1 MYYSFTRKELK
12 QKRGTDFK
20 NGDIINIKDSH
31 YEIWIKY
38 GDFEKPSLC
47 STVFDINKGKFQD
60 VVFRQDYIRDF
71 LRR

>member
-1 MYYSFTRKELK
+1 MYHNLTRREIR
-12 QKRGTDFK
+12 QRNGTEFED
-20 NGDIINIKDSH
+20 GDTINISDSH

-38 GDFEKPSLC
+38 GQFEKPNMH
-47 STVFDINKGKFQD
+47 STVFDLNRNKFQD

>member
-1 MYYSFTRKELK
+1 MYYNFSRSELK
-12 QKRGTDFK
+12 EKNGTDFK
-20 NGDIINIKDSH
+20 SGDTINISDSH

-38 GDFEKPSLC
+38 GEFDRPSLC

-71 LRR
+71 LHR

>member
-1 MYYSFTRKELK
+1 MFYNLSRRELRSK
-12 QKRGTDFK
+12 NGTDFK
-20 NGDIINIKDSH
+20 DGDIINITDSH

-38 GDFEKPSLC
+38 GEYQKPNMH
-47 STVFDINKGKFQD
+47 STVFDVNKGKFQD

>member
-1 MYYSFTRKELK
+1 MFYNLSRRELRSK
-12 QKRGTDFK
+12 NGTDFK
-20 NGDIINIKDSH
+20 DGDTINITDSH

-38 GDFEKPSLC
+38 GEYQKPDMHSM
-47 STVFDINKGKFQD
+47 VFDVNKGKFQG